1 MPGDFW
7 RLCGTN
13 AGLSLNL
20 VGKAGPLLLLGLILR
35 WVEGALKRLTGLGFG
50 LVFRVNWAL
59 TNRAMDLAGKAELR
73 LRSPG
78 ARWLG

>member
-20 VGKAGPLLLLGLILR
+20 VGKAGPLLQLGLR
-35 WVEGALKRLTGLGFG
+35 WVKGAMKRLTGLGVG